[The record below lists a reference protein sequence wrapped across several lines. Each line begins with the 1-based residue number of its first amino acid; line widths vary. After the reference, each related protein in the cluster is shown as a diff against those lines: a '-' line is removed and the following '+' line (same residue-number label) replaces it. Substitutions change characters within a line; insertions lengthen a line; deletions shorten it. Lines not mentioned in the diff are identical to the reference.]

1 MVNYRNDPT
10 ANAAIG
16 AIDRE
21 LRQKARQAERLR
33 EKKRRG
39 ELTPEEEREARRN
52 FTGIFRHL
60 LEEALNQRL
69 K

>member
-1 MVNYRNDPT
+1 MANYRNDPT

-21 LRQKARQAERLR
+21 LRQKAEEAGKLR
-33 EKKRRG
+33 EKKLRG
-39 ELTPEEEREARRN
+39 KLTYREEQEARRR

-60 LEEALNQRL
+60 IEEALDE
-69 K
+69 

>member
-1 MVNYRNDPT
+1 MANYRNDPT

-21 LRQKARQAERLR
+21 LRQKAEEAGKLR
-33 EKKRRG
+33 EKKLRG
-39 ELTPEEEREARRN
+39 ELTYWEEREARRR

-60 LEEALNQRL
+60 IEEALDE
-69 K
+69 

>member
-1 MVNYRNDPT
+1 MANYRNDPT

-21 LRQKARQAERLR
+21 LRQKAEEAAKLR
-33 EKKRRG
+33 EKKLRG
-39 ELTPEEEREARRN
+39 ELTREEEREARRR

-60 LEEALNQRL
+60 IEEALDE
-69 K
+69 

>member
-1 MVNYRNDPT
+1 MANYRNDPT

-21 LRQKARQAERLR
+21 LRQKAEEAGKLR
-33 EKKRRG
+33 EKKLRG
-39 ELTPEEEREARRN
+39 ELTREEEREACRR

-60 LEEALNQRL
+60 IEEALDE
-69 K
+69 

>member
-1 MVNYRNDPT
+1 MANYRNDPT

-21 LRQKARQAERLR
+21 LRQKAAESAKLR
-33 EKKRRG
+33 ERKLRG
-39 ELTPEEEREARRN
+39 ELTREEEREARRR

-60 LEEALNQRL
+60 IEEALDE
-69 K
+69 

>member
-1 MVNYRNDPT
+1 MANYRNDPT

-21 LRQKARQAERLR
+21 LRQKAAEAAKLR
-33 EKKRRG
+33 ERKLRG
-39 ELTPEEEREARRN
+39 ELTREEEREARRR

-60 LEEALNQRL
+60 IEEALDE
-69 K
+69 